1 MKQLGNTKKVEN
13 TILKELYPKQELQF
27 ASINKRFTRHY
38 SNLGFYLPPSEY
50 VLFNWLVYYSDQA
63 SVFRYSAELLKLY
76 AKASD
81 RAIDIYGPEK
91 VHYTTSMDNVRES
104 FVSLI
109 EKGLVIKIT
118 QKSKYMINPY
128 VVFCHNNRLFS
139 PTKKHKEYLDIIKEC
154 ADDTGK
160 LQSELTKLCDSIQK
174 RSLDKL
180 KMDKH
185 YRELN
190 GQGK

>member
-1 MKQLGNTKKVEN
+1 MKQLVNTKKVEN

-63 SVFRYSAELLKLY
+63 SVFRYSAELLKVY

-81 RAIDIYGPEK
+81 RAIDIYGSDK
-91 VHYTTSMDNVRES
+91 VHYTTSMDNVRNS

-109 EKGLVIKIT
+109 EKGLVIKIS

-139 PTKKHKEYLDIIKEC
+139 PTKKHLEYLNIIKEC
-154 ADDTGK
+154 AGDTYK
-160 LQSELTKLCDSIQK
+160 LQSELTKLCDGIQK

-180 KMDKH
+180 KMDKY
-185 YRELN
+185 YREL
-190 GQGK
+190 K